1 MGLIVLGGIGFAVW
15 FDIRDKIKP
24 LVKRQISFEKFKHSL
39 SLHTKI
45 VISVSLTLIL
55 VPGLLILLLEFTNP
69 HTLGDFNIF
78 EKTMTAMFESIA
90 LRTAGFTTIHYGGLR
105 PATDLLMM
113 VVMFIGGSPGG
124 TAGGIKTTTIAVI
137 VIYMLSALKGREK
150 TVVLRRTIGNSI
162 VIRAMGIFF
171 INLVTL
177 LTGIFLL
184 NIVEGKP
191 FISLAFEAVSAMA
204 TVGSSLGITAT
215 LGVGGKLIIIL
226 LMYVGRIGIS
236 TLILSLTR
244 PKPGLD
250 KSTKV
255 SYPNGNII
263 VG

>member
-1 MGLIVLGGIGFAVW
+1 
-15 FDIRDKIKP
+15 
-24 LVKRQISFEKFKHSL
+24 
-39 SLHTKI
+39 
-45 VISVSLTLIL
+45 
-55 VPGLLILLLEFTNP
+55 
-69 HTLGDFNIF
+69 
-78 EKTMTAMFESIA
+78 
-90 LRTAGFTTIHYGGLR
+90 
-105 PATDLLMM
+105 
-113 VVMFIGGSPGG
+113 
-124 TAGGIKTTTIAVI
+124 
-137 VIYMLSALKGREK
+137 
-150 TVVLRRTIGNSI
+150 
-162 VIRAMGIFF
+162 MGIFF